1 MGNRPSLVTVHAM
14 GTSTRPDTVRLTAR
28 ASGDRRVSGSTG
40 SRSHR
45 PTGTHAGW
53 LQQAHRQALRRIC
66 VQLIQLHT
74 GEARS
79 RAGNATA
86 SKGSRP
92 RARRSKRSSIPSPV
106 ACQCQRKWKW
116 RGDSEPEQ
124 PADEQLAFDE
134 KQLSTSSETVL
145 WLRCA

>member
-40 SRSHR
+40 SRSHDR

-92 RARRSKRSSIPSPV
+92 RAPSPV

-134 KQLSTSSETVL
+134 KQ
-145 WLRCA
+145 